1 MKIALV
7 LSGGGARAAYQVGVL
22 KYLAENFKEEFRPT
36 ILCGTSAGAI
46 NAAFLAQ
53 YMDDFENGV
62 NELVR
67 LWEGLSVTD
76 IFTVQDVNLS
86 KIGFKLAI
94 DAVRGR
100 LWKNISRFQSVF
112 DTTPL
117 ANFLNQI
124 INVDKIHANVENR
137 YLDALTTTVTEYGTG
152 KAIIFVESLSRDLAW
167 SRVQRESRN
176 VQITVQHVLASAA
189 IPLVFPSIPID
200 GVYYGDGSMRD
211 KSPFSP
217 AAKLGADKIFA
228 IGVRSLDM
236 QASHPS
242 KIYPSIASIGGT
254 LADSIFVDALDADY
268 ENLSRINRILEMSQL
283 PTYKAIDA
291 FFLRPTHDLGRPAN
305 AHLRNLPPKYRN
317 VFQGFGT
324 SRDASSGFLSY
335 LLFLSDYARELIQM
349 GYEDGKKSHAEFAK
363 FLCPKAKKV
372 AA

>member
-22 KYLAENFKEEFRPT
+22 KYLVENFKEEFRPS

-53 YMDDFENGV
+53 HMDDFEHGV
-62 NELVR
+62 NELVK
-67 LWEGLSVTD
+67 LWESLSVSD

-86 KIGFKLAI
+86 RLGFKLAV

-112 DTTPL
+112 DTAPL
-117 ANFLNQI
+117 SDFLNQI
-124 INVDKIHANVENR
+124 IDVNKIHANIENR
-137 YLDALTTTVTEYGTG
+137 NLDALTITATEYGTG
-152 KAIIFVESLSRDLAW
+152 KAIIFVESNSRELCW

-176 VQITVQHVLASAA
+176 VQICVQHVLASAA

-236 QASHPS
+236 QSSHPS
-242 KIYPSIASIGGT
+242 KMYPSIASIGGT
-254 LADSIFVDALDADY
+254 LADSIFVDALDADF
-268 ENLSRINRILEMSQL
+268 ENLSRINRILELSQL
-283 PTYKAIDA
+283 PSYKAIDA
-291 FFLRPTHDLGRPAN
+291 FFLRPSQDLGRPAN
-305 AHLRNLPPKYRN
+305 AHLRNLPAKYRN

-324 SRDASSGFLSY
+324 SRDTSSGFLSY
-335 LLFLSDYARELIQM
+335 LLFSSDYARELIKM
-349 GYEDGKKSHAEFAK
+349 GYEDGKKSHEDFAK
-363 FLCPKAKKV
+363 FLVQKAAKV